1 MKRIIIILAT
11 VVVLCAI
18 IGIGTKYYESTKGQ
32 MSSDTTKGT
41 ASFEK
46 ISYDTGFGL
55 DIDAGEFPIDVE
67 MTSGTLNLKISKG
80 SDVIFE
86 ETNIDSSKKVTATI
100 PETAYYMITVSGK
113 KACGSLKY
121 PVSESSNTPDI
132 ISEMSEDSPEVQ
144 LKKDEVKKALMQ
156 HYMDNYED
164 AIQEVKYN
172 NVKIYSKEE
181 AEKDELI
188 KSLNLGE
195 NDIAFEVEYELK
207 VKEGYK
213 DIMQFTAATGE
224 IDGQWVK
231 EKYNCGVLKQKE
243 DGTYELTNFGTSF

>member
-46 ISYDTGFGL
+46 ISYDTGFGV
-55 DIDAGEFPIDVE
+55 DADKGEFPIDIE
-67 MTSGTLNLKISKG
+67 LTSGILNIKISKG
-80 SDVIFE
+80 NDVIFE
-86 ETNIDSSKKVTATI
+86 ETNIDASKKEIVTI
-100 PETAYYMITVSGK
+100 PETAFYFITISGK
-113 KACGSLKY
+113 NASGSLKY
-121 PVSESSNTPDI
+121 PVSDSKNEPEI
-132 ISEMSEDSPEVQ
+132 IAAMGDENPENQ
-144 LKKDEVKKALMQ
+144 LKQDAVKRALMQ
-156 HYMDNYED
+156 HYLENYED
-164 AIQEVKYN
+164 AIEEVRYN
-172 NVKIYSKEE
+172 KVKVYSKEE
-181 AEKDELI
+181 IEKDELL
-188 KSLNLGE
+188 KSLELGE

-224 IDGQWVK
+224 IDGQLVK
-231 EKYNCGVLKQKE
+231 NKYNCGVLKSKE